1 MSTNKKELTI
11 EECREAALKYFETL
25 KSYAKQRVEMNPQEI
40 ISDLRDFT
48 LHYLDINQ
56 IASLESVLQNAV
68 RDLRFGARKRSAVNH
83 YHESAQVIL
92 VPGNFSDH
100 SFSII
105 DKILYSPGRRTSSH
119 LFSAS
124 EYSL

>member
-92 VPGNFSDH
+92 VPGNPELA
-100 SFSII
+100 
-105 DKILYSPGRRTSSH
+105 DKYDKVASYVSH
-119 LFSAS
+119 AMFQRKHPF
-124 EYSL
+124 